1 MTARRAQ
8 GARAGVARAD
18 APHGM
23 PAKGWGPLGLGLAV
37 AAGLLAVPQ
46 ARAGSFL
53 PPSGCELK
61 ITVQNCGC
69 TVGQHYVCA
78 ADAPGDQHVT
88 YFDKDGPS
96 YHSQIDVET
105 RWLES
110 SDLTTGLTD
119 RLAPEAADPASFS
132 TLLRTGRDDFDFWTV
147 SNSGERLRHIG
158 EDVLTGEKV
167 EIDGVPLELTRFRL
181 KTFGADGQL
190 LIESSGQQ
198 FINRDHGRFYGGT
211 EHSTDWTGEVR
222 DDDDS
227 PVTFAFPG
235 DPGFGATEPLFDCEM
250 MMAGA
255 PLAERYGHGG

>member
-8 GARAGVARAD
+8 GARVGVARAE

-23 PAKGWGPLGLGLAV
+23 LAMGLGAAV
-37 AAGLLAVPQ
+37 LIAAALTVSQ
-46 ARAGSFL
+46 ARAGNFM

-61 ITVQNCGC
+61 ITVQNRGC

-78 ADAPGDQHVT
+78 ADAPGDQHVV
-88 YFDKDGPS
+88 YFDKEGPS
-96 YHSQIDVET
+96 YHSKIDVET

-119 RLAPEAADPASFS
+119 TLLSTAADPASFS
-132 TLLRTGRDDFDFWTV
+132 TLLRTGRDDFDFWTES
-147 SNSGERLRHIG
+147 SNGERLRHVG
-158 EDVLTGEKV
+158 EDLLTGEKV
-167 EIDGVPLELTRFRL
+167 EIDGVALELTRFQL

-190 LIESSGQQ
+190 LIESRGQQ
-198 FINRDHGRFYGGT
+198 FINRDHGRFYGGV
-211 EHSTDWTGEVR
+211 ERSEDWSGEIR

-235 DPGFGATEPLFDCEM
+235 DAGFGATDPVFDCEM

>member
-8 GARAGVARAD
+8 GARVGVARAR
-18 APHGM
+18 AARVPFAM
-23 PAKGWGPLGLGLAV
+23 QLGAATLIAAAVLA
-37 AAGLLAVPQ
+37 ASG
-46 ARAGSFL
+46 ARAGSFV

-61 ITVQNCGC
+61 ITVQNRGC
-69 TVGQHYVCA
+69 TVGQHYICT
-78 ADAPGDQHVT
+78 ADAQGDQHVV
-88 YFDKDGPS
+88 YFDKDGPV
-96 YHSQIDVET
+96 YHSKIDVET

-119 RLAPEAADPASFS
+119 VLMDQAADPASFS
-132 TLLRTGRDDFDFWTV
+132 TLLRTGRDDFDFWTEL
-147 SNSGERLRHIG
+147 NSGERLRHIG
-158 EDVLTGEKV
+158 EDQLTGEKV
-167 EIDGVPLELTRFRL
+167 EIDGVALELTRFQL

-198 FINRDHGRFYGGT
+198 FINRDHGRFYGGV
-211 EHSTDWTGEVR
+211 EHSEDWAGKIV

-235 DPGFGATEPLFDCEM
+235 DAGFGATAPVFDCEM